1 VADRPEFTH
10 KPERHGLVGPFS
22 GRQHGLAA
30 GAIVVVVIL
39 LVAITTPLGNTA
51 GGPGPIDP
59 RATAFVIGS
68 PPAEGLRPGS
78 AAPELTTIL
87 PDGSTYQLQDLDG
100 RPIRLG
106 DLRGRVVWLNFW
118 ATWCP
123 PCQHET
129 PILRDLSQRYRDR
142 GLEIVGVSVQE
153 TSPDDIRAY
162 ATRYQ
167 LPYTIG
173 FDGSGYILHAYRVY
187 ALPTQ
192 FFIDTNGVIRTVV
205 NGPVDAAGA
214 ATLIES
220 LLPATAPSAGASAGP
235 SATASAST
243 STAP

>member
-22 GRQHGLAA
+22 GRQLGLAA

>member
-22 GRQHGLAA
+22 GRQLGLAA
-30 GAIVVVVIL
+30 GAVVIVAIV

-59 RATAFVIGS
+59 RATAFLIGS

-78 AAPELTTIL
+78 VAPELATTL
-87 PDGSTYQLQDLDG
+87 ADGSPYRLQDLDG
-100 RPIRLG
+100 RPIRLA
-106 DLRGRVVWLNFW
+106 DLRGKVVWLNFW

-129 PILRDLSQRYRDR
+129 PILRDLSQRYRSR
-142 GLEIVGVSVQE
+142 GLEIVGISVQE

-192 FFIDTNGVIRTVV
+192 FFIDTSGVIRTVV
-205 NGPVDAAGA
+205 NGPVDAVGA
-214 ATLIES
+214 AALIES
-220 LLPATAPSAGASAGP
+220 MLPTGSTSAPASP
-235 SATASAST
+235 SAT
-243 STAP
+243 P